1 MCPQACTR
9 TALGQTGRVLLQEA
23 QVVFHIPCVGAQL
36 LPQLLHLLQKGF
48 VEGLPVG
55 PHVAAELLHLLVQ
68 VAAQLGQ
75 QFLQLLGIVPQLA
88 THVLSHGPQP
98 LPQLIRVGRDLG
110 LQLLGILLHL
120 EGQPLELVVELL
132 LDFLRRC
139 QGGLQVV
146 HVLAQRGLH
155 ALRVGSQLVSQLLGV
170 SVDLGAQLIRVWPK
184 ALLQLAHVVPD
195 LLAHLVGVGQQPGP
209 QVLQLLPNLLLQLLG
224 VLAQAFVQ
232 LRGKGH
238 QLLLQVIG
246 VGVHLPN
253 LVLEEGTAGE
263 GHKGAT
269 VTLGITCPD
278 LVSLYTP
285 A

>member
-9 TALGQTGRVLLQEA
+9 TALGQTDRQVAGDSSVLLQEA

-88 THVLSHGPQP
+88 THVLRREAP
-98 LPQLIRVGRDLG
+98 LELFDILVDLG
-110 LQLLGILLHL
+110 LQLICVG
-120 EGQPLELVVELL
+120 
-132 LDFLRRC
+132 C

-170 SVDLGAQLIRVWPK
+170 SVDLGAQLIRVWPE